1 MHDLF
6 RREALEAKSN
16 TFLDSTVLRPPFSF
30 AAWAAI
36 RAVVASIAPHPGIL
50 IKTECQEGR
59 IDSRSLVGLRRIRR
73 SKCYAEGF

>member
-36 RAVVASIAPHPGIL
+36 RAVVASMAPHPGNPD
-50 IKTECQEGR
+50 QNGM
-59 IDSRSLVGLRRIRR
+59 SG
-73 SKCYAEGF
+73 GPH

>member
-36 RAVVASIAPHPGIL
+36 RAVVASMAPHPGIL
-50 IKTECQEGR
+50 IKT
-59 IDSRSLVGLRRIRR
+59 
-73 SKCYAEGF
+73 

>member
-30 AAWAAI
+30 SAGGRSVKAHSQN
-36 RAVVASIAPHPGIL
+36 RAGVCGDRTS
-50 IKTECQEGR
+50 ER
-59 IDSRSLVGLRRIRR
+59 SNDSRSMVGVI
-73 SKCYAEGF
+73 Y